1 MLRLLY
7 LLLIGALATA
17 CQSTQKAPATAN
29 KPAARAETLEGGKL
43 IVFPNDPVTLK
54 FFASDTVSTKAMSA
68 DFQAPGHVVATVV
81 SAQGTGG
88 EPLVLFDDPT
98 LTDNYAQLRLHQ
110 TNIRQIQNVNI
121 KQKQIELSRAR
132 DLAEHGAATGREVL
146 EAQTQLSMENTN
158 LANERSQLAEH
169 ETQLQLGG
177 FDPAA
182 LQRARPGQAWLI
194 CDVPES
200 QVNKLKV
207 GHTCTIR
214 FTAYPDETLNGRI
227 DAFGDVVDNTTRT
240 IKLRISLD
248 NQRGKYRAGM
258 FATVSF
264 GVSEGNFMSV
274 PQTALVTVQGKDYVF
289 VQRNNREFERREV
302 TSGQQI
308 NDRVVVFRGVAD
320 NDLVVTKG
328 TMQLKGLSFGY

>member
-1 MLRLLY
+1 MTNIPY
-7 LLLIGALATA
+7 LLVILTVVTA
-17 CQSTQKAPATAN
+17 CQSTEKTATTTT
-29 KPAARAETLEGGKL
+29 KPTARAEVLDGGNR
-43 IVFPNDPVTLK
+43 IVFPNDPITLR
-54 FFASDTVSTKAMSA
+54 FFASDPVSTKAMSA
-68 DFQAPGHVVATVV
+68 DFQAPGHVVATVIA
-81 SAQGTGG
+81 AQGTGG

-121 KQKQIELSRAR
+121 KQKQIELGRAK

-182 LQRARPGQAWLI
+182 LRRARPGQAWLI
-194 CDVPES
+194 CDISES
-200 QVNKLKV
+200 QVNKLTV

-240 IKLRISLD
+240 IKLRISLA
-248 NQRGKYRAGM
+248 NQRGRYRAGM

-289 VQRNNREFERREV
+289 VQRNNREFERREI

-308 NDRVVVFRGVAD
+308 NDRVVVFRGVST
-320 NDLVVTKG
+320 NDSVVTRG